1 MQNKHLLAAFG
12 LLVGCAIPYFRILQN
27 GFIYTWDDDVYVL
40 DNPFLRSLSWEHLK
54 VIFTTELGANYHPI
68 THLSLA
74 LEYQLFD
81 GAAWG
86 FHLVSLLL
94 HLANVALVA
103 YLTYLLFNKKIEI
116 ALVAGFVFGLHPMHV
131 ESVAW
136 VSERKDV
143 LFLFFLLASLIFYHF
158 YIHKKNTIY
167 FVSACLLATLSML
180 SKPAAVV
187 LPALLLLMDW
197 WYRRRLNVGLILEKT
212 PFALLSLGLVV
223 LTLYFQS
230 QYEALNKIHVYT
242 LSERLVFACYAW
254 LMYLGKFFVPV
265 SLSGFYHYPPLGAPL
280 PLAISAAPLILFSL
294 LFFLIWKGRKSRLL
308 VFSIVFFTLS
318 LLPVLQIIPVGSS
331 VISERYTYL
340 PYVGLGFGIAGF
352 VLFLMEKHPRQLA
365 IQTAVM
371 AALCT
376 LLALGT
382 WERCGVWK
390 NDFTFW
396 SDVIKK
402 QPLAV
407 NGHTH
412 LGTYFRENNESV
424 KSLEY
429 YNRALDIHPEF
440 GEALAGKALVL
451 YDLDDFEYAE
461 AYFTKAIRQMPEV
474 SVLYLFR
481 AKNRVRREKYK
492 LALEDFDTCLK
503 MGIHTAELFNHR
515 AFVYAMQN
523 DYDAAYKDW
532 KTAVELGSQDA
543 TVFFNLG
550 KHYQEEGNYQKSLE
564 YLKKAVSLDPES
576 EQFKLTLDSL
586 EQVLKL

>member
-1 MQNKHLLAAFG
+1 MFCFFFSYWRVLFF
-12 LLVGCAIPYFRILQN
+12 II
-27 GFIYTWDDDVYVL
+27 FIYT
-40 DNPFLRSLSWEHLK
+40 
-54 VIFTTELGANYHPI
+54 
-68 THLSLA
+68 
-74 LEYQLFD
+74 
-81 GAAWG
+81 
-86 FHLVSLLL
+86 
-94 HLANVALVA
+94 
-103 YLTYLLFNKKIEI
+103 
-116 ALVAGFVFGLHPMHV
+116 
-131 ESVAW
+131 
-136 VSERKDV
+136 
-143 LFLFFLLASLIFYHF
+143 
-158 YIHKKNTIY
+158 KKNTIY